1 LPCGTRFSAFRFPL
15 SIFICIFA
23 AVLKKLL
30 NIRRG
35 AYTNA
40 VALVCNLVLAYAV
53 YALCRVE
60 FVAENWHG
68 LRGSLF
74 QNSWADL
81 LTGSLVFDT
90 SAILYTNALYA
101 LLMLL
106 PLHRT
111 ESAGWRSAAKG
122 VFLVVNALCVVLNV
136 ADSVYY
142 QYTGRRTTVSVV
154 SEFAGEDNL
163 GRIFLTELGR
173 HWYLVVFAVLMW
185 VALYVFYAHPRG
197 RTLLAGWRRKVAYY
211 LITTFCFAFYIPLTV
226 CGMRGGATTAVRPIT
241 ISNANQ
247 YVNHPQEA
255 AVVLN
260 TPFSLIRTFNK
271 TPFVVPSYFAPE
283 ELDDIYTPVHQ
294 AGGGRPASYGKNVVV
309 IIIESFGREY
319 IGAYNEQ
326 LEGGQ
331 YKGYTPFVDSLY
343 RHCLSFDYTFANGR
357 KSIDGMPSILS
368 SIPMFVEPFFLT
380 PASLNDVSGLAGELG
395 RAGYQ
400 SAFFHGAENGSMGFQ
415 AFARTTGF
423 QRYYGRTEYNGD
435 KRFDGDR
442 DFDGTWAI
450 WDEPFLQFYAMKMSE
465 MKQPFVTA
473 VFTAS
478 SHHPYAVP
486 EAYRDVYPEEGDN
499 PIHKCIRYTDHAL
512 RRFFETARRQPWF
525 ENTLFVLTS
534 DHTNWPDHPEYR
546 TDLGLFGAPILF
558 YDPSG
563 LLEPCRRHCIAQ
575 QIDIMP
581 TVLNYVGYDRPYV
594 AFGCDLL
601 STPDEATWA
610 VNYLNGIYQ
619 YVEGD
624 YVLQFDGEHTK
635 ALYNYRQDWMMQH
648 DLLSATDKKTS
659 TTRLRMERRVKA
671 IIQSYMERMN
681 GNRLRL

>member
-1 LPCGTRFSAFRFPL
+1 M
-15 SIFICIFA
+15 
-23 AVLKKLL
+23 KNLL
-30 NIRRG
+30 NIRKG

-40 VALVCNLVLAYAV
+40 VALVCNLVLTYAV

-60 FVAENWHG
+60 FVAENWNG
-68 LRGSLF
+68 LHGSLF

-90 SAILYTNALYA
+90 SAILYTNSLYA
-101 LLMLL
+101 LMMLMPL
-106 PLHRT
+106 PRA
-111 ESAGWRSAAKG
+111 ESPGWRTVAKG
-122 VFLVVNALCVVLNV
+122 VFLVVNALCVVMNV
-136 ADSVYY
+136 VDSVYY
-142 QYTGRRTTVSVV
+142 QYTGRRTTVSVFH
-154 SEFAGEDNL
+154 EFSNEGNL
-163 GRIFLTELGR
+163 SDIFLHEIVQ
-173 HWYLVVFAVLMW
+173 HWYLLVFALLMW
-185 VALYVFYAHPRG
+185 ALLYAGYANPVG
-197 RTLLAGWRRKVAYY
+197 RTLLVGWRRKLAYY
-211 LITTFCFAFYIPLTV
+211 IITSFCLLFYIPLTV

-260 TPFSLIRTFNK
+260 TPFSMIRTINK
-271 TPFVVPSYFAPE
+271 TPFVVPSYFKAD
-283 ELDDIYTPVHQ
+283 ELDDIYTPVH
-294 AGGGRPASYGKNVVV
+294 GGATGEGAVGYRKNVVV

-357 KSIDGMPSILS
+357 KSIDGMPSVLS

-395 RAGYQ
+395 KTGYQ

-415 AFARTTGF
+415 AFSRTTGF
-423 QRYYGRTEYNGD
+423 QRYYGRTEYNADPRFGGD
-435 KRFDGDR
+435 N

-465 MKQPFVTA
+465 MKQPFMTA

-486 EAYRDVYPEEGDN
+486 EAYRDTFPDEGDN

-563 LLEPCRRHCIAQ
+563 RLGACRRHCIAQ

-581 TVLNYVGYDRPYV
+581 TVLSYVGYDRPYV
-594 AFGCDLL
+594 AFGSDLL
-601 STPDEATWA
+601 TTPDEDTWA
-610 VNYLNGIYQ
+610 VSYLNGIYQ

-648 DLLSATDKKTS
+648 DLQAASPEVKA
-659 TTRLRMERRVKA
+659 RMERRVKA
-671 IIQSYMERMN
+671 VVQSYMERMV